1 MKQGTRV
8 KHKLTGIEMTIKKNY
23 GNVASC
29 YLDEKD
35 YFPLHDKSN
44 EMIKTQVCLLENI
57 EFLQSNESQL
67 TLFT

>member
-1 MKQGTRV
+1 MQTGIRV

-35 YFPLHDKSN
+35 YFPLHDKSHQ
-44 EMIKTQVCLLENI
+44 MIKIQVCAIENLI
-57 EFLQSNESQL
+57 IIPYQT
-67 TLFT
+67 TLF